1 MLFTLPL
8 AQVVLQG
15 DSSKN
20 SSSTYNLNFIQAI
33 SREKKVIIL
42 TNAENALSTL
52 FCDFKF

>member
-8 AQVVLQG
+8 AQVILQG